1 MFCCFVVLP
10 SGMSRI
16 FQGSMGSYDH
26 HLARRRW
33 AGRSEHW
40 KHLSADGTHF
50 PPPPYCIIYSIQDFP
65 CTDVSQC
72 PCDLAPTGRAA
83 AAVRRH
89 SGYAD
94 VFSQSRI
101 STHSSSP
108 LRYSG
113 SSRGRA
119 QATAS
124 PCLFGAAPM
133 LVTTSRPQSTKL
145 GSFISCLSGPSRA
158 ASHARAARPRPRV
171 ICHGASARCMQRQPA
186 FLCRACRAVSVLLRP
201 STELGVAAPCI
212 SEQSLSSPLIWL
224 QPHLSHEE
232 NCAYS
237 SGFGSLSIFCYC

>member
-1 MFCCFVVLP
+1 MGGQVGTLEAPF
-10 SGMSRI
+10 SRRYPLSTTTI
-16 FQGSMGSYDH
+16 LH
-26 HLARRRW
+26 HLQHPGLSMYRR
-33 AGRSEHW
+33 
-40 KHLSADGTHF
+40 
-50 PPPPYCIIYSIQDFP
+50 
-65 CTDVSQC
+65 VSNAHVN
-72 PCDLAPTGRAA
+72 LAPTGRAA
-83 AAVRRH
+83 PAVRRH

-94 VFSQSRI
+94 VLNQSQAWNFLRAVLASGK
-101 STHSSSP
+101 SP

-158 ASHARAARPRPRV
+158 ASHARAARPRPRA

-212 SEQSLSSPLIWL
+212 SEQSLSSTLIWL

-232 NCAYS
+232 NCVYS